1 MGKDP
6 KMPPP
11 PPPMKPEESVQ
22 KSAPSAPPPVQKNA
36 SMETGSPLPATK
48 LTQSQLSA
56 MRAKRKVRSKWT
68 LLVRNITL
76 ILLVVFSGGYAWF
89 QADLLPSNPI
99 FPLFGLEENIGRRD
113 ETLRAH
119 RLYLQNQTTSETQKA
134 NALAERIETKN
145 YTVHTSTINALK
157 NQQLYWFDSVDE
169 EGKVIF
175 GMMDALPR
183 LETYFN
189 DKDNFE
195 DPQQILQGRPGQI
208 EIETTS
214 ATRDGVTF
222 SAIGT
227 ELFGR
232 VFFLNIEFLQLAN
245 SFPFLKDGHI
255 FSFSKTQNRDGDEE
269 MSFTVQL
276 QRQKENEDDTAD
288 RRFAE
293 YLEWLRKVKKQSS

>member
-1 MGKDP
+1 MGNAP

-11 PPPMKPEESVQ
+11 PPPKKPEET
-22 KSAPSAPPPVQKNA
+22 PPVAVPKPA
-36 SMETGSPLPATK
+36 LIPEAVESGAPLPATK
-48 LTQSQLSA
+48 LTQEQLSA

-68 LLVRNITL
+68 ILVRNITL
-76 ILLVVFSGGYAWF
+76 VLVVIFSGSYAWL

-99 FPLFGLEENIGRRD
+99 FPLFGLEENMGRRAA
-113 ETLRAH
+113 TLKSH
-119 RLYLQNQTTSETQKA
+119 KLYLQNQTTSERKKA
-134 NALAERIETKN
+134 DEKENRIETKN
-145 YTVHTSTINALK
+145 YTIHTSTINALK
-157 NQQLYWFDSVDE
+157 SQQLYWFDSADE
-169 EGKVIF
+169 EGKIIF

-208 EIETTS
+208 SIESMS

-245 SFPFLKDGHI
+245 SFPFLKNGQI
-255 FSFSKTQNRDGDEE
+255 YSFTKSQNREGDEE
-269 MSFTVQL
+269 MGFTVQL
-276 QRQKENEDDTAD
+276 QRQKEKEEDPSDS
-288 RRFAE
+288 RFSE
-293 YLEWLRKVKKQSS
+293 YLEWLRKVNKQTS